1 MADEQ
6 DLPQAQDR
14 EAERAPK
21 FSDYLRVFTYAT
33 KWDVCIYTLGSLAS
47 IGSGIMMPLMNVIF
61 GQLVGQ
67 FTDTIRDSSTIQGD
81 FQKLVNKQVLYIMGL
96 FFGRWVLSSINR
108 FCFRIM
114 GIRLSA
120 AVRLH
125 YLNSLLS
132 QSIQVIDSIPLGA
145 PATAITATTNTLQI
159 GVSERLGTM
168 LQSISTVFAAV
179 IVSFIWSWNITLVTS
194 SLLLYVLVVL
204 VVLSPLILKGF
215 NAMTKADG
223 EGIALAS
230 EAIGGIRLVA
240 ACGAQSLVAFRYNDR
255 VQEARRR
262 VQSTAPFIGLQLG
275 LIFFGVFGS
284 FSLAFWYGAQ
294 RYAAGAI
301 SNAGVVLVVILSV
314 MMIFM
319 SIQSISMPLIDIS
332 KAIVAARDLFAVID
346 APQAGSGSLKPDISS
361 QDILFEDVMFEYPTR
376 AGVTVLDKLNICI
389 RSGQNT
395 ALVGPSG
402 SGKSTVVALL
412 ERWYSLK
419 DPYLQS
425 GQQQKPAD
433 KSNDESGEAKTDVK
447 PKISGSITIGGF
459 DLDDLD
465 LKWWRGRIGL
475 VQQEPFLFNDTI
487 FNNIAKG
494 LIGTQW
500 EDEPEEHKRKMVRE
514 ACEEAYADK
523 FITRLPNGYDTRV
536 GDGGT
541 KLSGGQKQRLA
552 IARSIIKK
560 PQIVIL
566 DEATS
571 AIDAKSEKIVQA
583 ALDRLSKNRT
593 TITIAHRLSTIQKA
607 EHIVVLRNGKAVEQ
621 GTHQTLLAN
630 ELGVYSALVRAQSLH
645 LSNDKTAT
653 EAVELVA
660 DNHKLE
666 DASTIISHPTKTTT
680 SPETV
685 ESAGYMI
692 RTIVQLFKDQRAQWP
707 SYLGI
712 MVASMAVAAGTPI
725 QAWLIAKVIGIF
737 LLSVSEIK
745 QQSNFLGLMW
755 LALAGGVGIG
765 YFFQCLFSVRLQ
777 YYVNA
782 KYNLQYFNDLLHQKL
797 GFFDEDA
804 NSHGTLTSQIAGDAK
819 QIGELFGVNLAFL
832 FSGIFI
838 VIGCV
843 IISLVFSWK
852 LGLVALFGTMPILLG
867 TGFWRVRYEIQFE
880 EMNSMVFM
888 ESSQFATEAIGAIRT
903 VSALGMEASINAR
916 YQKLL
921 SGHIQEAYR
930 KALWT
935 AALFGFADSVTLGCQ
950 ALVFWYGGK
959 LLASGEVSLEAF
971 FVSLMAMV
979 QGAEGAAQS
988 LALTPNATRAAAA
1001 AKRIFDTHESVVT
1014 RSIQLHTTDT
1024 IPNTDGGVEIDLRN
1038 VSFKYP
1044 TRDVFI
1050 FKDLSLRIEKGQY
1063 VAFVGPSGSG
1073 KTSIISLL
1081 ERFYDLEPGHGTI
1094 LCNGININDLDVY
1107 EYRKHLSLVSQE
1119 PILFRG
1125 TVRDNIL
1132 FGIANPDSIAEEKIH
1147 EACRNAFIHDFIISL
1162 PDGYNTDVGH
1172 KGLAMSGGQKQRIA
1186 IAQAMIRNPSILFFD
1201 EATSALDSESE
1212 KVVQDSVESVNGRT
1226 VIAVA
1231 HRLSTIQNADVI
1243 FVLDDGRVVESGNH
1257 RELIEK
1263 RGIYWEMCRNQMLNQ

>member
-1 MADEQ
+1 M
-6 DLPQAQDR
+6 
-14 EAERAPK
+14 
-21 FSDYLRVFTYAT
+21 
-33 KWDVCIYTLGSLAS
+33 
-47 IGSGIMMPLMNVIF
+47 
-61 GQLVGQ
+61 
-67 FTDTIRDSSTIQGD
+67 
-81 FQKLVNKQVLYIMGL
+81 
-96 FFGRWVLSSINR
+96 
-108 FCFRIM
+108 
-114 GIRLSA
+114 
-120 AVRLH
+120 
-125 YLNSLLS
+125 
-132 QSIQVIDSIPLGA
+132 
-145 PATAITATTNTLQI
+145 
-159 GVSERLGTM
+159 
-168 LQSISTVFAAV
+168 
-179 IVSFIWSWNITLVTS
+179 
-194 SLLLYVLVVL
+194 
-204 VVLSPLILKGF
+204 
-215 NAMTKADG
+215 
-223 EGIALAS
+223 
-230 EAIGGIRLVA
+230 
-240 ACGAQSLVAFRYNDR
+240 
-255 VQEARRR
+255 
-262 VQSTAPFIGLQLG
+262 
-275 LIFFGVFGS
+275 
-284 FSLAFWYGAQ
+284 
-294 RYAAGAI
+294 
-301 SNAGVVLVVILSV
+301 
-314 MMIFM
+314 
-319 SIQSISMPLIDIS
+319 
-332 KAIVAARDLFAVID
+332 
-346 APQAGSGSLKPDISS
+346 
-361 QDILFEDVMFEYPTR
+361 
-376 AGVTVLDKLNICI
+376 
-389 RSGQNT
+389 
-395 ALVGPSG
+395 
-402 SGKSTVVALL
+402 
-412 ERWYSLK
+412 
-419 DPYLQS
+419 
-425 GQQQKPAD
+425 
-433 KSNDESGEAKTDVK
+433 
-447 PKISGSITIGGF
+447 
-459 DLDDLD
+459 
-465 LKWWRGRIGL
+465 
-475 VQQEPFLFNDTI
+475 
-487 FNNIAKG
+487 
-494 LIGTQW
+494 
-500 EDEPEEHKRKMVRE
+500 
-514 ACEEAYADK
+514 
-523 FITRLPNGYDTRV
+523 
-536 GDGGT
+536 
-541 KLSGGQKQRLA
+541 
-552 IARSIIKK
+552 
-560 PQIVIL
+560 
-566 DEATS
+566 
-571 AIDAKSEKIVQA
+571 
-583 ALDRLSKNRT
+583 
-593 TITIAHRLSTIQKA
+593 
-607 EHIVVLRNGKAVEQ
+607 VLRNGKAVEQ

-1263 RGIYWEMCRNQMLNQ
+1263 RGIYWEMVSSMTFCVLHFPG

>member
-1 MADEQ
+1 MADQ
-6 DLPQAQDR
+6 PDSKTQRR
-14 EAERAPK
+14 EAPHPQQERAPK
-21 FSDYLRVFTYAT
+21 FSDYLRVFSYAT
-33 KWDVCIYTLGSLAS
+33 KRDVCIYILGSLAS
-47 IGSGIMMPLMNVIF
+47 VGAGVMMPLMNVIF

-67 FTDTIRDSSTIQGD
+67 FTDSIRDARSSTLND
-81 FQKLVNKQVLYIMGL
+81 FQKLVDKQVLYIMGL
-96 FFGRWVLSSINR
+96 FFGRWFLSSINK
-108 FCFRIM
+108 FCFRVM

-132 QSIQVIDSIPLGA
+132 QSIQVIDSIPLGT

-168 LQSISTVFAAV
+168 LQSLSTVCAAA
-179 IVSFIWSWNITLVTS
+179 IVSFIWSWNITLVTF
-194 SLLLYVLVVL
+194 SLLVYVLVVL
-204 VVLSPLILKGF
+204 GVLTPRILKGF
-215 NAMTKADG
+215 NAMTKADE

-230 EAIGGIRLVA
+230 EAIEGIRLVA
-240 ACGAQSLVAFRYNDR
+240 ACGAESLVASRYEDR
-255 VQEARRR
+255 VLEARR
-262 VQSTAPFIGLQLG
+262 QIQNTAPFIALQLG

-294 RYAAGAI
+294 RFAVGAI
-301 SNAGVVLVVILSV
+301 SNAGVVLVVIMSV
-314 MMIFM
+314 MMTFM
-319 SIQSISMPLIDIS
+319 SIQSISLPLLDIS
-332 KAIVAARDLFAVID
+332 KAMVAARDFFAVID
-346 APQAGSGSLKPDISS
+346 TPQAASGSLKPDIFS
-361 QDILFEDVMFEYPTR
+361 QDILFKDVTFEYPTR
-376 AGVTVLDKLNICI
+376 PGATVLGGLNICI
-389 RSGQNT
+389 RSGHNT
-395 ALVGPSG
+395 ALIGPSG

-412 ERWYSLK
+412 ERWYSLR
-419 DPYLQS
+419 DPCALS
-425 GQQQKPAD
+425 
-433 KSNDESGEAKTDVK
+433 SENMGEEKIN
-447 PKISGSITIGGF
+447 PEPRISGSITIGGY
-459 DLDDLD
+459 DLNDLD
-465 LKWWRGRIGL
+465 LKWWRGHIGL

-487 FNNIAKG
+487 FNNVKMG

-500 EDEPEEHKRKMVRE
+500 EDESEECKKEMVRK
-514 ACEEAYADK
+514 ACEEAYADE

-593 TITIAHRLSTIQKA
+593 TITIAHRLSTIQNA
-607 EHIVVLRNGKAVEQ
+607 DHIVVLRNGQAVER
-621 GTHQTLLAN
+621 GTHQSLLAN
-630 ELGVYSALVRAQSLH
+630 ESGVYNALVRGQSLH
-645 LSNDKTAT
+645 FSNHKPADAP
-653 EAVELVA
+653 ELVPDDHESENA
-660 DNHKLE
+660 TTNNFH
-666 DASTIISHPTKTTT
+666 TTKTTIT
-680 SPETV
+680 PKTGKF
-685 ESAGYMI
+685 ARYMI
-692 RTIVQLFKDQRAQWP
+692 GTLVQLFRDQRAHWP

-712 MVASMAVAAGTPI
+712 MFSSMAVAAGTPI

-737 LLSVSEIK
+737 LLSGAEIK
-745 QQSNFLGLMW
+745 QQSDFLGLMW
-755 LALAGGVGIG
+755 LALAGGVGIA
-765 YFFQCLFSVRLQ
+765 YFFQGLISVRLQ
-777 YYVNA
+777 YFVNA
-782 KYNLQYFNDLLHQKL
+782 KYNLHYFNNLLHQKP
-797 GFFDEDA
+797 GFFDEDV
-804 NSHGTLTSQIAGDAK
+804 NSHGTLTSHIAGDAK
-819 QIGELFGVNLAFL
+819 QVGELFGVNLAFL
-832 FSGIFI
+832 LSGLFM
-838 VIGCV
+838 VIGCI

-867 TGFWRVRYEIQFE
+867 TGFWKVRYEVQFE
-880 EMNSMVFM
+880 QMNSMVFM

-903 VSALGMEASINAR
+903 VSALEMESSINAR

-921 SGHIQEAYR
+921 NGHIQAAYR

-935 AALFGFADSVTLGCQ
+935 AALFGFADSATLGCQ
-950 ALVFWYGGK
+950 ALIFWYGGK
-959 LLASGEVSLEAF
+959 LLSRGEVSLEAF

-988 LALTPNATRAAAA
+988 LASTPNVTRAAAA
-1001 AKRIFDTHESVVT
+1001 AKRIFDTHKSVVR
-1014 RSIQLHTTDT
+1014 RSIHMTTT
-1024 IPNTDGGVEIDLRN
+1024 SSAIPNADGGVQIDIQN

-1044 TRDVFI
+1044 TREVFV
-1050 FKDLSLRIEKGQY
+1050 FKDLCLNIKKGQY
-1063 VAFVGPSGSG
+1063 LAFVGPSGSG

-1081 ERFYDLEPGHGTI
+1081 ERFYDLEPGNGAI

-1132 FGIANPDSIAEEKIH
+1132 FGVANPDSIPDEQVH
-1147 EACRNAFIHDFIISL
+1147 QVCRDVSIHDFIISL
-1162 PDGYNTDVGH
+1162 PEGYNTDVGH
-1172 KGLAMSGGQKQRIA
+1172 KGIAMSGGQKQRIA
-1186 IAQAMIRNPSILFFD
+1186 IARAMMRNPSILFLD

-1212 KVVQDSVESVNGRT
+1212 KIVQASIERVKGRT

-1243 FVLDDGRVVESGNH
+1243 FVLDDGRVVESGSH
-1257 RELIEK
+1257 SELIEQH
-1263 RGIYWEMCRNQMLNQ
+1263 GIYWEMCRNQILNQ